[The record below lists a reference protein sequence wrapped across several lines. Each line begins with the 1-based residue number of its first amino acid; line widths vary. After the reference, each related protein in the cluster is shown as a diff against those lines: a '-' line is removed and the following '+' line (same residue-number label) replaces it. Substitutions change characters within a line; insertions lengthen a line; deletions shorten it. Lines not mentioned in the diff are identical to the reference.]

1 MQREVIGQL
10 LYITCINYILRE
22 AVIQSEIHLFINVAK
37 IISEFNDALQL
48 TIYYIYQRLNKRK
61 LRLNLNEFQ
70 ILNNHKN

>member
-10 LYITCINYILRE
+10 LYITYINYILRE
-22 AVIQSEIHLFINVAK
+22 AVIQSEINVAK

-61 LRLNLNEFQ
+61 LKLNLNEFQ

>member
-1 MQREVIGQL
+1 MQREVIGRL
-10 LYITCINYILRE
+10 LYITYINYILRE
-22 AVIQSEIHLFINVAK
+22 AVIQSEINVAK

-61 LRLNLNEFQ
+61 LKL